1 MKAQVWK
8 TFLKA
13 SKCMNGNSPP
23 RANPAGK
30 HSTSLSQIFQRAR
43 KPNLT
48 FLSQKRTETAAST
61 GQQQGREWDAN
72 QHARD
77 RTQSTQQDLQTIK
90 GPETICNKGQLLR
103 GTAVDRRKEM
113 SNTRTKRESHSLALA
128 TSELNMET
136 RLLSTSVKS
145 STCFFPS
152 LCWH

>member
-23 RANPAGK
+23 RVNPAGK

-48 FLSQKRTETAAST
+48 FLSQKRTETAASA

-90 GPETICNKGQLLR
+90 GPETIW
-103 GTAVDRRKEM
+103 
-113 SNTRTKRESHSLALA
+113 ESHSLALA